1 MHMVDDLKLVYPLS
15 LGVPHDQEKG
25 QSELEL
31 NSFLSFFM
39 SLHIYIYIYMRAIL
53 RRAPPYFKKSHL
65 LIFREVDSLI

>member
-39 SLHIYIYIYMRAIL
+39 SLHIYIYTCVLEKTFLDIRGGGFLKIG
-53 RRAPPYFKKSHL
+53 RWIP
-65 LIFREVDSLI
+65 